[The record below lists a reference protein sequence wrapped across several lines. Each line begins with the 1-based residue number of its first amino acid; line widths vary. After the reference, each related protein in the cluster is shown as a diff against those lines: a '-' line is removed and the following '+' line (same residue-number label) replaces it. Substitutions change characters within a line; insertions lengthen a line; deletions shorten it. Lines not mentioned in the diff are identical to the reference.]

1 MFFISSNTFKIGK
14 DKCMSTAIK
23 RMLTPLIIVIGFA
36 ICFSTLVQ
44 AQPQRMSVENRVKI
58 LKDSLR
64 LNDEQSEKIT
74 KILEDQREEI
84 TMAMKDN
91 HDNRDSMR
99 AAMQGL
105 MKKTDNQIKAVLTE
119 SQAKKYDEMLKARRT
134 RMGQRT
140 RESGN

>member
-36 ICFSTLVQ
+36 ICFSTFVQ

-74 KILEDQREEI
+74 KILEDQRENNNGNERSPLI
-84 TMAMKDN
+84 VIRCVPQC
-91 HDNRDSMR
+91 RD
-99 AAMQGL
+99 
-105 MKKTDNQIKAVLTE
+105 
-119 SQAKKYDEMLKARRT
+119 
-134 RMGQRT
+134 
-140 RESGN
+140 